1 MAKKYQAHD
10 RPIPGY
16 QLLKFLGRGG
26 FGQVWEATGPGGVK
40 VALKIIDMEG
50 GEGLKE
56 FRGIRL
62 FKNIHHPNLAPI
74 IGVWLRD
81 EAGNL
86 IEEDPLAGSD
96 GTESINLRSLRA
108 SEMILA
114 MGLGEKN
121 LLDLLRDYQA
131 KGQKGIPVNE
141 LLDYMEGA
149 ARAIDFLNSPR
160 HDLGSGPVAIQ
171 HGDIKPQNIL
181 IVGDAA
187 QVCDFGLARALGG
200 GRASRATAAS
210 FTAAYAAP
218 ELLTENKPSRS
229 SDQYALAIS
238 YVELRTGEL
247 PFNTNFP
254 AAILYAHTQ
263 GKLDL
268 SRLSPAEQPI
278 IRKATSLRPEDRFP
292 SCLDMV
298 RELRR
303 VLQGTAGPAVATVP
317 PPPPVEKRYGGLP
330 AEGKEIVPGYI
341 LQRPLGKGSFGE
353 VWEAKAPGGK
363 LVAIKIIRNLEA
375 PSGRQEFKA
384 LEMIKGVDHNHLME
398 LHAYWL
404 IDSQGQIISDAQ
416 REGPNP
422 PKAMTLVI
430 ACKLAKK
437 HLGQRL
443 KECLAENGQ
452 GIPLP
457 ELLTY
462 LWQAAEALDYLNTPQ
477 HRLGDKVVAIQHRD
491 IKPENIL
498 LADGTVKVADFGL
511 AKVLE
516 DTAAIVHAESAGLTL
531 AYAAPELFRGRVTQW
546 TDQYALAITYYQ
558 LRTGVLPFQATGT
571 TNDIVRIHLEG
582 RLDFSRVS
590 PGEARVLRKAT
601 SVVPE
606 ERFPCCLDFHAA
618 LVEAC
623 VDLPELAAVS
633 GLSGVLRYGGSSQR
647 LRQAPA
653 ASSPQGRSVTPS
665 AHTVPQN
672 PGTVPAIHPDSKTV
686 PAPHLR
692 PVSWSESPAAES
704 AVAPPLASPHRTTPN
719 EAAAATVPGA
729 LPGGQPPAASA
740 RAAHSAGESP
750 EEAQSLAIHATTAE
764 SPSTIL
770 GRRRWQQGQARAAV
784 SAGGSRSG
792 WKLMPALLLLL
803 STGVG
808 LGSLFFLKPEWFRP
822 SAQTI
827 TKPSDTIP
835 EVDSAVARFVE
846 QERWADAAAALTSLP
861 SDLQARWAEQVR
873 QGWLKQANAA
883 FVASDYSGVE
893 KICGE
898 ILTYFPDFSAAAKL
912 RSDVTARRAEE
923 QAAKERHLE
932 SLKPPAILSSYL
944 QVSKATAWADVRAA
958 CATAR
963 THPKAGEFK
972 RLIALIDLEAS
983 VEQLAPPLD
992 PQAKDHL
999 SKHIATL
1006 DAADFAEPFGCYVAA
1021 LAQAALGASAT
1032 AVDHLL
1038 AIPAAAWQ
1046 ATDSPL
1052 ACPYR
1057 QERAAAVLDSAL
1069 AAQLPWPPPP
1079 DLPGKTLFPDPSH
1092 AVRSAAAWRLLQ
1104 QLRPLAAQA
1113 VPFRFLGTIADLEN
1127 PRTDRAAARQAGEQ
1141 LLADPALRPTEL
1153 WPARVTL
1160 LVTLARQQDETPTG
1174 HAQAVAYYRS
1184 AWKQVSEAASDSPLR
1199 WFQVILGPALKLAQ
1213 AIKPES
1219 LSGAARQDLGWL
1231 CAQAGELIDNHLYGV
1246 DWPMSEPRQFAVDA
1260 FTLAL
1265 QFDPNNPHWYIGRA
1279 QARHFLKEKKTP
1291 QERHQVLQDIEADAL
1306 KAKEL
1311 NPDLPGGDHWLGYV
1325 RILQAR
1331 DSLNLAERQRLT
1343 QQAIEHFEQALK
1355 RYDQLGQNAGAGAR
1369 AALYTSLSATYL
1381 DLANNWQDADESA
1394 RRRKQQEWLELAL
1407 HWARKAT
1414 ESNPLYPEKAWLAVA
1429 HATED
1434 FGLLLGD
1441 VSAYGRAIEAY
1452 GRVLAERG
1460 DEVEGL
1466 LGEGRA
1472 RYRAQLA
1479 LPPGRAD
1486 FSQAEARLDQA
1497 RRFGRDTFAEAEALH
1512 WLGLVAIKKGELR
1525 RGRNLLEESL
1535 RLAQR
1540 FARSVWEVKNLH
1552 ELIQLALA
1560 QAEQLPPGSSEE
1572 ASFFSEARRWHA
1584 EMARLAPALA
1594 QPVALRL
1601 LVSEAQRLDRAADY
1615 FALNN
1620 QPEQM
1625 HKATSRLERV
1635 AAELDQT
1642 GQRVQAA
1649 FWRARAWRHEKRF
1662 TDALQEINRVVADF
1676 RSPEESVPL
1685 ALLLIERL
1693 VLYLRI
1699 EPQARPDI
1707 PTLRRHLDEARA
1719 TVAVAIRR
1727 QELQSAER
1735 IWCHTVLGSSYWALR
1750 LSVPESELG
1759 PILEAG
1765 IAELRAA
1772 IAAENDETPLLQSR
1786 LVDLLWLQVNSKKYE
1801 DERNKEERRQ
1811 LCQEALELLEKLRKH
1826 SLPSLRAKARQ
1837 FDELAEKFKRLRGN

>member
-81 EAGNL
+81 EDGNL
-86 IEEDPLAGSD
+86 IEEDPLASAD

-121 LLDLLRDYQA
+121 LLDLLREYQA
-131 KGQKGIPVNE
+131 KGQKGIPINE

-268 SRLSPAEQPI
+268 SQLSPAEQPI
-278 IRKATSLRPEDRFP
+278 IRKATSLQPEDRFP
-292 SCLDMV
+292 LCLDMV

-303 VLQGTAGPAVATVP
+303 VLQGAVGPVVAAGSPVVP
-317 PPPPVEKRYGGLP
+317 VQKYGGLP
-330 AEGKEIVPGYI
+330 TEGKEIVPGYI

-404 IDSQGQIISDAQ
+404 IDEQGQLISDAQ

-443 KECLAENGQ
+443 KECLAETGQ

-462 LWQAAEALDYLNTPQ
+462 MQQAAEALDFLNTPQ

-558 LRTGVLPFQATGT
+558 LRTGVLPFQAVGT
-571 TNDIVRIHLEG
+571 TNDIVRVHLEG
-582 RLDFSRVS
+582 RLEFSRVS
-590 PGEARVLRKAT
+590 PAEASVLRKAT

-623 VDLPELAAVS
+623 ADLPELAAVGGS
-633 GLSGVLRYGGSSQR
+633 SGVLRYGGSSQR
-647 LRQAPA
+647 LRQGSVVRTP
-653 ASSPQGRSVTPS
+653 PQGRSVTPP
-665 AHTVPQN
+665 ARTAPQS
-672 PGTVPAIHPDSKTV
+672 PGTVPAIQPDAATV
-686 PAPHLR
+686 PAPHLQPPGR
-692 PVSWSESPAAES
+692 FESGAAWSTVAP
-704 AVAPPLASPHRTTPN
+704 AVASPLRTTPQDVHSPTVP
-719 EAAAATVPGA
+719 EGLRSGQPAAAPNVLTR
-729 LPGGQPPAASA
+729 PGGHP
-740 RAAHSAGESP
+740 P
-750 EEAQSLAIHATTAE
+750 EEVQSPFLSDTTAE
-764 SPSTIL
+764 SPSAIL
-770 GRRRWQQGQARAAV
+770 SRRRWQQGQASGPV

-792 WKLMPALLLLL
+792 WKLLVALVLLLLA
-803 STGVG
+803 GAG
-808 LGSLFFLKPEWFRP
+808 LGGLFFLKPEWFGE
-822 SAQTI
+822 SART
-827 TKPSDTIP
+827 TEASGTSPA
-835 EVDSAVARFVE
+835 VDSVLATLID
-846 QERWADAAAALTSLP
+846 QERWAEAAAALANLP
-861 SDLQARWAEQVR
+861 SDLQPRWAEQVS
-873 QGWLKQANAA
+873 QGWLKKANAA
-883 FVASDYSGVE
+883 FVAGDYAAVE

-898 ILTYFPDFSAAAKL
+898 ILAYFPDFAPAAKL
-912 RSDVTARRAEE
+912 RHDITARRAEE

-932 SLKPPAILSSYL
+932 SLKPPAILTAYL
-944 QVSKATAWADVRAA
+944 QVSKATDWAVVRAA
-958 CATAR
+958 CASAS

-972 RLIALIDLEAS
+972 RLLTLIELEAEI
-983 VEQLAPPLD
+983 EQLAGAASLD
-992 PQAKDHL
+992 RQAKDEFSKRL
-999 SKHIATL
+999 SAL
-1006 DAADFAEPFGCYVAA
+1006 EAADLNEPFGRYVAA
-1021 LAQAALGASAT
+1021 LAQMALGASAA

-1038 AIPAAAWQ
+1038 AIPTSAWESGE
-1046 ATDSPL
+1046 SPL
-1052 ACPYR
+1052 SCPYR
-1057 QERAAAVLDSAL
+1057 RERAAGVLESAL
-1069 AAQLPWPPPP
+1069 AAQRPWPPPP
-1079 DLPGKTLFPDPSH
+1079 DLPAKPLFPDPTY
-1092 AVRSAAAWRLLQ
+1092 AQRSAAAWRLLK
-1104 QLRPLAAQA
+1104 QLQPAAAQA
-1113 VPFRFLGTIADLEN
+1113 VSLRFFGTLAELEH
-1127 PRTDRAAARQAGEQ
+1127 PQAERAAAIQAGEQ
-1141 LLADPALRPTEL
+1141 LLADPTLRPAEL
-1153 WPARVTL
+1153 WPARVAL
-1160 LVTLARQQDETPTG
+1160 LVTLARYQDETPSG
-1174 HAQAVAYYRS
+1174 HARAAAYYRS
-1184 AWKQVSEAASDSPLR
+1184 AWTQIPADASDSPLR
-1199 WFQVILGPALKLAQ
+1199 WFQVVLSPAMKLAQ
-1213 AIKPES
+1213 VAKLES
-1219 LSGAARQDLGWL
+1219 LNEAARQDLGWL
-1231 CAQAGELIDNHLYGV
+1231 CAQTGALIDKNLYGV
-1246 DWPMSEPRQFAVDA
+1246 DWPMSEPRQYAVDA

-1265 QFDPNNPHWYIGRA
+1265 QFDPNNPHWYVGRA
-1279 QARHFLKEKKTP
+1279 QARYYLKEKKTP
-1291 QERHQVLQDIEADAL
+1291 QERRQVLQDIEADAL

-1311 NPDLPGGDHWLGYV
+1311 NPELPGGHHWLGYV

-1331 DSLNLAERQRLT
+1331 DSLNLAERQRLAL
-1343 QQAIEHFEQALK
+1343 QAIEHFEHALK
-1355 RYDQLGQNAGAGAR
+1355 LFNQPGQDVGAR

-1381 DLANNWQDADESA
+1381 DLANNWQDGDESA
-1394 RRRKQQEWLELAL
+1394 RRRKQQEYLQQAL
-1407 HWARKAT
+1407 HWAKKAT
-1414 ESNPLYPEKAWLAVA
+1414 ENNPPYPEKAWLAVG

-1441 VSAYGRAIEAY
+1441 LSAYDRAIEAY
-1452 GRVLAERG
+1452 SRVLAERS

-1479 LPPGRAD
+1479 LPPEKAD

-1512 WLGLVAIKKGELR
+1512 WLGLVAIKKGDLR
-1525 RGRNLLEESL
+1525 RGRQLLEESL
-1535 RLAQR
+1535 HLAQR
-1540 FARSVWEVKNLH
+1540 FARPAWEVKNLQ

-1560 QAEQLPPGSSEE
+1560 QAEQLPPDSSEE
-1572 ASFFSEARRWHA
+1572 ASLFSEARRWQA
-1584 EMARLAPALA
+1584 EIARLAPALA
-1594 QPVALRL
+1594 QPLALRL
-1601 LVSEAQRLDRAADY
+1601 QVSEAQRLDRAADY
-1615 FALNN
+1615 FAQNH
-1620 QPEQM
+1620 QSEQM
-1625 HKATSRLERV
+1625 DKATARLEQV
-1635 AAELDQT
+1635 AAEMDQA

-1649 FWRARAWRHEKRF
+1649 FWRARAWRHQKRL
-1662 TDALQEINRVVADF
+1662 TDALQELNRVLADF

-1699 EPQARPDI
+1699 DPQARPDI

-1719 TVAVAIRR
+1719 TVAAALRR
-1727 QELQSAER
+1727 QELQPAER
-1735 IWCHTVLGSSYWALR
+1735 LWCHTVLGSTYWALR
-1750 LSVPESELG
+1750 QSVPEPELG

-1772 IAAENDETPLLQSR
+1772 IAAENDETPLLQNR
-1786 LVDLLWLQVNSKKYE
+1786 LVDLLWMQVNSKKYE
-1801 DERNKEERRQ
+1801 DDRHKDERRQ
-1811 LCQEALELLEKLRKH
+1811 LCQEALGLLEKLRRH
-1826 SLPSLRAKARQ
+1826 SHPSLRAKAKQ
-1837 FDELAEKFKRLRGN
+1837 FDELTEKFKSRSRD